1 MIFHPTVMALFAG
14 SILVSFMILY
24 SASYAFLILR
34 KWDLQS
40 GSELQLNLE
49 RKTYLISTL
58 IGYAFAFELLSFFLY
73 VFTADQI
80 HTFFVGAMCA
90 AGSLYANDYGYPTLI
105 LKLVN
110 FLLAGIWLVLNYVD
124 NRGYDYPLVKTKCL
138 FFLLLVPL
146 ILLETFLQGNYF
158 LRLNPNIITS
168 CCGTLFSTETFV
180 LPSAIG
186 FFPSIPAKAAFY
198 VTLLL
203 TVGSGSFYSLKGKG
217 GYLFSAASALA
228 FAVSVLA
235 IFSFI
240 SPYIYEL
247 PTHHCPFCILQKE
260 YGYIGYLIYVTLLG
274 GAIAGLSVGVLMP
287 FRKIKSLSE
296 ILPLFQRRLAMAS
309 STLFLVFTAIVT
321 VRILLSDLVLEGY

>member
-14 SILVSFMILY
+14 SILISFMILY

-287 FRKIKSLSE
+287 FRKVKSLSE

-321 VRILLSDLVLEGY
+321 VRILLSDLILEGY